1 MERAFEDSYETPRM
15 DTIEIELE
23 GCILGISGNQKTI
36 TDAGAED
43 VEGMTVSDEDVW

>member
-23 GCILGISGNQKTI
+23 GCILGASKNTE
-36 TDAGAED
+36 TED
-43 VEGMTVSDEDVW
+43 FEVDEL